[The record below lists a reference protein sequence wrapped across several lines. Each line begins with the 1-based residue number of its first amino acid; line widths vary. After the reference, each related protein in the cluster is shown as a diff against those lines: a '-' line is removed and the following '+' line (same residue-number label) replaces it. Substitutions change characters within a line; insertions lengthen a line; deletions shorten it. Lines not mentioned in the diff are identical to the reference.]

1 MIYKIAVVFFMLFF
15 ILPSGPANAAYT
27 APATIEGYDIG
38 SHGKLII
45 RLSVPN
51 SCNPSNQLFFVSNT
65 EPYYQSMLSMV
76 MAAHLAKQEIQVW
89 AGGCDSGGMEKIV
102 RILVGRVW

>member
-1 MIYKIAVVFFMLFF
+1 MIYKITVVFTLFF
-15 ILPSGPANAAYT
+15 LFSSAPASAAYT

-45 RLSVPN
+45 RLSEPN
-51 SCNPSNQLFFVSNT
+51 SCSPSNQLYAVSNT
-65 EPYYQSMLSMV
+65 EPYYQSMLSTV
-76 MAAHLAKQEIQVW
+76 MAAYIAKQKIQVW
-89 AGGCDSGGMEKIV
+89 ASGCDSDGMEKIA